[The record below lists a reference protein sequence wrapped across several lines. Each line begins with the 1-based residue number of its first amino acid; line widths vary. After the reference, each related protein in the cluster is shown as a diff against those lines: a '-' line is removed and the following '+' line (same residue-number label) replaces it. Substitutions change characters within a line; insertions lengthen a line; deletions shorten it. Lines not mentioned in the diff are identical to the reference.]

1 MYSQRLCESKL
12 AELLI
17 IYNQNRPTGLKLTE
31 PHKQNL

>member
-1 MYSQRLCESKL
+1 MYIEPLYESKL

-31 PHKQNL
+31 PH